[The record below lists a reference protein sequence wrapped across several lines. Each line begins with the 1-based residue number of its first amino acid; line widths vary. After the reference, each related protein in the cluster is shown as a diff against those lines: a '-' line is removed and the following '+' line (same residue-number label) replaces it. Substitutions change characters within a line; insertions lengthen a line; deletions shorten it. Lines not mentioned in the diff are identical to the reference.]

1 MPQHRR
7 GPGVLRRAILFEES
21 REASTWAAFGL
32 AEMRFAGIHAMH
44 VMRHDSERYTGRVLI
59 SSADRRWRGLMAEL
73 RSHSPGEI
81 PPYIAAFTQVSILIR
96 GPSIVTRKSGDIRQR
111 IEGVPGTIGL
121 SPMGVHEDFTH
132 VSSPIDE
139 MLHIYLSST
148 VFVALTKYTSRDF
161 HPSAVRN
168 HAGFEDPLI
177 ANIADAILAELQ
189 FETSCGDLLVETL
202 ADLLAIRLLN
212 SYSSLAVNLF
222 RSSRASKGLDARR
235 MQRTID
241 YINANLAKEITV
253 EELAATASLSRFHFS
268 RMFKI
273 ATGQSPSRF
282 IGRLRLELSKSLL
295 SIADVANDCG
305 FSSESNFVRS
315 FRRSTGITPGQYRN
329 RAGLPRGERR
339 DQGPMP

>member
-241 YINANLAKEITV
+241 YINANLTKEITV

-295 SIADVANDCG
+295 ISGRSIADVASDCG

-315 FRRSTGITPGQYRN
+315 FRRSMGITPGQYRDRARN
-329 RAGLPRGERR
+329 RN
-339 DQGPMP
+339 